1 MVLSALYQQ
10 QQSEETLSA
19 ARDQARDAEAR
30 GLGAERHRAT
40 QEETSIR
47 LAVDTAGRQ
56 ARASASKATTVA
68 AGAGIKNEALIRQ
81 WEQNENEML
90 GSIAAKERAM
100 ESAGDIRVQE
110 IRAAK
115 RARLEKYKSAGTAGF
130 VMAGLQAYLQGKMI
144 QQKLDPESLDKD
156 STLFGFKTNWLDA
169 WLAGD
174 IDWGAF
180 MPTSTG
186 SLSTRMRPNEARS
199 LSNLHID
206 LMG

>member
-1 MVLSALYQQ
+1 MCNPTAMVLSSLYQH
-10 QQSEETLSA
+10 QQSEETLAA
-19 ARDQARDAEAR
+19 AREQARDAEAR

-56 ARASASKATTVA
+56 ARASASKVKTVA

-110 IRAAK
+110 IRAYK
-115 RARLEKYKSAGTAGF
+115 RARLERYKSAGLQGF
-130 VMAGLQAYLQGKMI
+130 AMAGLQGYLQGKMI
-144 QQKLDPESLDKD
+144 QQKLDPESIKGG
-156 STLFGFKTNWLDA
+156 STLFGFKTDWLDNLLEFDFDLSA
-169 WLAGD
+169 LY
-174 IDWGAF
+174 
-180 MPTSTG
+180 TG
-186 SLSTRMRPNEARS
+186 FKTQQEGKWNPAPKPPW
-199 LSNLHID
+199 IP
-206 LMG
+206 